1 MATAKKATM
10 KDAKIK
16 VLVWGEAGSGKSR
29 FALTAPKPLVIDL
42 ENSTALYSNEFD
54 FYRAT
59 IDQTNDSCKN
69 ATKLTKTIIDE
80 ILKGE
85 YTGEV
90 ETLVIDPITDLL
102 DNLESLLVNSYENII
117 KRKITDLN
125 QLDKTKWY
133 SYRRDKTRELLDM
146 IINLPINVIFVARAK
161 NMWDKKDGKMQPV
174 GKTFDGL
181 DIIEYL
187 PDVVINLTDNGQ
199 AHIKKSRIGNL
210 PKVLELNH
218 WNNIT
223 KALDKKEI
231 EFELVN
237 IEKTALKAI

>member
-146 IINLPINVIFVARAK
+146 IINLPLNIVLVAREK
-161 NMWDKKDGKMQPV
+161 NLWDRKDGKMQPV

-187 PDVVINLTDNGQ
+187 PDVVINLKKDGESQ
-199 AHIKKSRIGNL
+199 VKKSRIGNIPSEL
-210 PKVLELNH
+210 EIKNWDSITKVLE
-218 WNNIT
+218 T
-223 KALDKKEI
+223 KKTVK
-231 EFELVN
+231 
-237 IEKTALKAI
+237 KTALKAI